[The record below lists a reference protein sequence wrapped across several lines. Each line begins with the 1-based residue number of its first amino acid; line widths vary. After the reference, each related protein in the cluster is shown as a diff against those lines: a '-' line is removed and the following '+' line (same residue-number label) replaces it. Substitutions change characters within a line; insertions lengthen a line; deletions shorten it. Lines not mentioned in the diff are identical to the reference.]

1 MMNGMNPVR
10 AESCRL
16 SVVVPCYNEAEVLPA
31 FYQRTAAALRD
42 AVGDDYEIVLVND
55 GSQDRTWQLIG
66 ELAERDPRIVGVNL
80 SRNFGHQLAL
90 TAGLDFA
97 GGDLVLILDADLQ
110 DPPELLPRM
119 LELIDGGADVVYGQR
134 TERFGETRFKVAMT
148 RLFYRLLGKVANV
161 QIPLDAGD
169 FRLMRRPVVRAL
181 NDMPEH
187 NRFVRGMVAWLG
199 FNQVALPYRRPARAA
214 GKTKYSLVRLIR
226 LALDGITGFSIMP
239 LRLALVMGLIF
250 CLLSMALLIYA
261 LGAWALRA
269 TPPGWASTMVAITLV
284 GGVQLVCVG
293 LLSEYL
299 GRVYMEVKR
308 RPHFIVREVRTRR
321 PERAAIDERAT
332 Q

>member
-1 MMNGMNPVR
+1 MTQSR

-31 FYQRTAAALRD
+31 FYQRTTAVLRE
-42 AVGDDYEIVLVND
+42 AVGDDYEIILVND
-55 GSQDRTWQLIG
+55 GSQDATWQTIA
-66 ELAERDPRIVGVNL
+66 ELNQRDPRIVGINL

-97 GGDLVLILDADLQ
+97 AGDLVLVLDADLQ

-119 LELIDGGADVVYGQR
+119 IELIEAGADVVYGQR
-134 TERFGETRFKVAMT
+134 TERFGETRFKVTMT
-148 RLFYRLLGKVANV
+148 RFFYRFLGKVANV

-169 FRLMRRPVVRAL
+169 FRLMRQVVVRAL

-199 FNQVALPYRRPARAA
+199 FTQVALPYQRPARAA

-226 LALDGITGFSIMP
+226 LALDGITGFSVLP
-239 LRLALVMGLIF
+239 LRLALIAGMLF
-250 CLLSMALLIYA
+250 CLLAVILLVYA
-261 LGAWALRA
+261 LVAWTLHA
-269 TPPGWASTMVAITLV
+269 TPTGWASTMVAITLV

-308 RPHFIVREVRTRR
+308 RPHFIVREVKARR
-321 PERAAIDERAT
+321 HAPAPVDKQAAE
-332 Q
+332 